1 MTLARAELK
10 RIIDSSRALA
20 FNCHDIGS
28 RIASDDDAGKL
39 FNNKLLNNT
48 LFIKSMERDERGP
61 VSILKMRTLIYFP
74 YDLSEVAAGGDSIL
88 FDDPGFLA
96 ALQHKIGLDSATSD
110 DRANYAEDFEILKM
124 VRSLPTFDPFLL
136 KSKAQQLDLHDRIH
150 PDYFDISESDWLKI
164 RQPIRLKIQELVE
177 CAIGKTEQDTKS
189 AAIQKYVLLF
199 LEKIWEAKNID
210 GIEDF
215 VASLEMSPER
225 APDLFFAW
233 KAICYYQAEF
243 ASAQSD
249 VQDFSNWL
257 GDDAFVYP
265 SNWVQLHPDEKSQF
279 EASIEQLRARVSASY
294 REIGSVL
301 DDYEDSYRKF
311 LEEGLPQD
319 FKGFLSSA
327 DRKYIKLAANLSA
340 HLHGVTI
347 WNSMTKKF
355 SDRLSY
361 NKSNEL
367 IDTLSGLFGVQVTP
381 LLTRQLAS

>member
-10 RIIDSSRALA
+10 QIIDSSRALA

-28 RIASDDDAGKL
+28 RIAPDDDTGKL
-39 FNNKLLNNT
+39 FNNKLLNDT
-48 LFIKSMERDERGP
+48 LFIKSMEREERGP
-61 VSILKMRTLIYFP
+61 APFLKMRTLIYFP
-74 YDLSEVAAGGDSIL
+74 YDLSDVAAGGDSIM

-96 ALQHKIGLDSATSD
+96 ALQHKTGLDSATSD
-110 DRANYAEDFEILKM
+110 GRANYAKDFEILKM

-150 PDYFDISESDWLKI
+150 PDYFDISEGDWLKI
-164 RQPIRLKIQELVE
+164 RQPIRRKIQELVE
-177 CAIGKTEQDTKS
+177 CAIGKTQRDTSSS
-189 AAIQKYVLLF
+189 AVEKYVSLF
-199 LEKIWEAKNID
+199 LEKIWEARNIE

-215 VASLEMSPER
+215 VASLDMPAER

-233 KAICYYQAEF
+233 KAICYYQTEF

-249 VQDFSNWL
+249 VQDFSSWL
-257 GDDAFVYP
+257 RDDALVYP

-279 EASIEQLRARVSASY
+279 EASITQLRARVRASY

-301 DDYEDSYRKF
+301 DDYEDSYQKF

-319 FKGFLSSA
+319 FKDFLSSA
-327 DRKYIKLAANLSA
+327 DRKYVKLAAILSA

-347 WNSMTKKF
+347 WNSMTNKF
-355 SDRLSY
+355 GDRLSY
-361 NKSNEL
+361 NRLNEL
-367 IDTLSGLFGVQVTP
+367 IGSLSGLFGVQVKP
-381 LLTRQLAS
+381 LLTTKLAS